1 MPSTPLP
8 KADTSKRG
16 LSLLTKILCASAVV
30 IVGSFAAF
38 ALQDDLSRQS
48 LTRAEIER
56 DIANVGAMT
65 SASVSNWLNGRL
77 RLTQSAAEGVAISRD
92 LDQTL
97 AVLRQKAYA
106 DTFDAIYVGEEKD
119 GRFTSS
125 TQEEMPADYDP
136 RKRPWYKDA
145 ISAGKATLTEPYVDA
160 STSKL
165 VMSMSAPVR
174 NGNATTGV
182 LGTDFFLDNLSKLIA
197 SIDLGG
203 HGRAYLVT
211 DQGKIIVHGDMSL
224 VGKSLSEVYPER
236 TPKIGKGTSETVRAG
251 EERIVAFHDIAGLP
265 LKWHL
270 GLEIDSGKAYA
281 DLGDDRYSAL
291 VATVIAAVFIL
302 LMLGFMI
309 NHLVTRPVSDMT
321 SAMRRLADGDLT
333 VDVPGMGRTDEIGA
347 MAAAVQVFKENAA
360 ARERVEA
367 DLAEQR
373 AAREKRSL
381 AVNAVIAEFDG
392 DVTMALDT
400 VAAASATLETTANSL
415 NRTAEDGAAKSLSVA
430 AASEEAS
437 MNVRG
442 IAAASEEL
450 AASVHEIGQRIET
463 SRQIA
468 EKAANAARDTDR
480 TVQALVA
487 ATQSIGQV
495 VGLIN
500 DIAGQTNL
508 LALNATIEAARAGEA
523 GKGFAVVATEVKSL
537 ASQTTRATEDIA
549 RQIQEMQ
556 QVSGHAAESIKGI
569 AEIVMEINAI
579 SSEISNAMVQ
589 QGETTG
595 EIARNVQQ
603 AARGTEEVSGN
614 ISGLTEGANL
624 TGIGASQVLGAAGDL
639 KRQADELQRRVKQ
652 FFVDIKA
659 ARTGNG

>member
-1 MPSTPLP
+1 MSHQKPSQALDIRTR
-8 KADTSKRG
+8 S
-16 LSLLTKILCASAVV
+16 SLMTRILAAAALTV
-30 IVGSFAAF
+30 VGSFAAF
-38 ALQDDLSRQS
+38 SVHNDLSRQEA
-48 LTRAEIER
+48 TKAEIER
-56 DIANVGAMT
+56 DIGNIGAMT
-65 SASVSNWLNGRL
+65 SANVSNWLEGRL
-77 RLTQSAAEGVAISRD
+77 RLTQSAAEGVALARD

-97 AVLRQKAYA
+97 AVLRQKAYGE
-106 DTFDAIYVGEEKD
+106 TFDAIYVGDDKS

-145 ISAGKATLTEPYVDA
+145 VTAGKATLTEPYVDA

-165 VMSMSAPVR
+165 VMSMSAPVK
-174 NGNATTGV
+174 NGNELTGV
-182 LGTDFFLDNLSKLIA
+182 LGTDFFLDNLSKMIS

-203 HGRAYLVT
+203 NGRAFLVSEG
-211 DQGKIIVHGDMSL
+211 GKILVHGDQSL
-224 VGKSLSEVYPER
+224 VGKTLAEVFPER
-236 TPKIGKGTSETVRAG
+236 TPRIGKAMSQTVRG
-251 EERIVAFHDIAGLP
+251 GSEQFVAFHEVPGLP
-265 LKWHL
+265 VKWHL
-270 GLEIDSGKAYA
+270 ALEVDSGKAYA
-281 DLGDDRYSAL
+281 GSADERFSAI
-291 VATVIAAVFIL
+291 VATVCAAVFML
-302 LMLGFMI
+302 LLLGYVV
-309 NHLVTRPVSDMT
+309 HRLVAGPVSELT
-321 SAMRRLADGDLT
+321 RTMRRLADGDLT
-333 VDVPGMGRTDEIGA
+333 AVVPGMDRKDEIGA
-347 MAAAVQVFKENAA
+347 MAKAVQVFKESAE

-373 AAREKRSL
+373 AAREKRSV

-392 DVTMALDT
+392 DVTMALQT

-442 IAAASEEL
+442 IAASSEEL

-537 ASQTTRATEDIA
+537 ASQTTKATEDIA

-579 SSEISNAMVQ
+579 SAEISNAMVQ

-639 KRQADELQRRVKQ
+639 KRQADELKRRVEK